1 MDIRDILSHCDHTLL
16 KQDAVWREIQEIID
30 DGIKYG
36 VASVCIPPCF
46 VRQAKDY
53 AQDKLRICTVVG
65 FPNGYSSTVVK
76 QFETEQAIR
85 DGADEVD
92 MVINIGDLRDKNFT
106 AVEQEISL
114 LKRIV
119 GSKILKV
126 IIETCLLTDQEKA
139 KMAKIVSSVGADY
152 IKTSTGFS
160 KGGATLSDIAIFKEN
175 IFGNVKIKAAGGI
188 RTIEDAQAFLLA
200 GCDRLGTSAIVKI
213 VKSNI

>member
-1 MDIRDILSHCDHTLL
+1 MEIKEILTHCDHTLL
-16 KQDAVWREIQEIID
+16 KQDAVWSEIAELID
-30 DGIKYG
+30 DGIKFN

-46 VRQAKDY
+46 VRQAKEY
-53 AQDKLRICTVVG
+53 AGDKLRICTVVG

-92 MVINIGDLRDKNFT
+92 MVINLGDLRAKNYN
-106 AVEQEISL
+106 AVEQEIAL

-119 GSKILKV
+119 GGKILKV

-139 KMAKIVSSVGADY
+139 KMAKIVSLAGADY

-175 IFGNVKIKAAGGI
+175 IYGNVKIKAAGGI

-200 GCDRLGTSAIVKI
+200 GADRLGTSAIVKI
-213 VKSNI
+213 VKNNN

>member
-1 MDIRDILSHCDHTLL
+1 MEIKEILSHCDHTLL
-16 KQDAVWREIQEIID
+16 KQDAVWSEIAELID

-53 AQDKLRICTVVG
+53 AGNKLSICTVVG

-92 MVINIGDLRDKNFT
+92 MVINIGDLRAKNFA
-106 AVEQEISL
+106 AVEQEIAL

-119 GSKILKV
+119 GTKVLKV

-139 KMAKIVSSVGADY
+139 KMAKLVSSAGADY

-175 IFGNVKIKAAGGI
+175 IYGNVKIKAAGGI

-213 VKSNI
+213 VKNNI

>member
-1 MDIRDILSHCDHTLL
+1 MEIKEILSHCDHTLL
-16 KQDAVWREIQEIID
+16 KQDAIWSEIQEIID
-30 DGIKYG
+30 DGIKFG

-53 AQDKLRICTVVG
+53 AADKIKICTVVG

-92 MVINIGDLRDKNFT
+92 MVINIGDLKAKNYA
-106 AVEQEISL
+106 AVEQEIAL

-119 GSKILKV
+119 GEKILKV

-139 KMAKIVSSVGADY
+139 KMAKIVSSAGADY

-175 IFGNVKIKAAGGI
+175 LFGNVKIKAAGGI

-213 VKSNI
+213 VKAGF